1 MGSFLSNNAYTIFET
16 FGSKKDGYDF
26 IVEKL
31 SINNDGEIVPGEI
44 SKITHEQEIKIIN
57 LFDISTNVIF
67 DMTKEIDIFCQS
79 NIDNNIIYH
88 IVIKKI

>member
-1 MGSFLSNNAYTIFET
+1 MGSFLSNNAYIIFET

-44 SKITHEQEIKIIN
+44 SKITPEQEIKIIN